1 MAPSNL
7 AIGDADAARVQEV
20 LERLMAD
27 AGCAAALLIGRGGE
41 SLAAA
46 GAARALDMVSV
57 AALAAGGFS
66 STAPLAKLLGE
77 REFSVLIHEGVRQ
90 SLHVSVVDDATI
102 LIAVFDERTTLGM
115 VRVFAREAARKLAA
129 ILDEART
136 RARSAGGRPGAPRR
150 STT

>member
-1 MAPSNL
+1 MASSL
-7 AIGDADAARVQEV
+7 AIGNADAGRIQDV

-27 AGCAAALLIGRGGE
+27 AGCAAVLLIARGGE

-46 GAARALDMVSV
+46 GGARALDMVSV
-57 AALAAGGFS
+57 AALAAGGFN
-66 STAPLAKLLGE
+66 STAPLAQLLGE

-102 LIAVFDERTTLGM
+102 LIAVFDERTTPGM
-115 VRVFAREAARKLAA
+115 VRVLAREAARKLAA
-129 ILDEART
+129 ILEEART
-136 RARSAGGRPGAPRR
+136 RARSAGVRPGASRR